1 VGAGGFDDRIAPGPV
16 GIIDLIRVG
25 QVGDPFGK
33 ADRIDDGLALLDRE
47 TASFDAWRPNWPTL
61 VGLLDI
67 NTCVPDWRDVMV
79 RAAELAVGSLILLT
93 MMVGPGRAAEQQFS
107 CKGQVVQ
114 EMTNPAVQPKP
125 IDLNVILGNKNK
137 LSITTGDGKM
147 LAPRIT
153 SNNKIQLKF
162 ATKEFVGEY
171 FYYTGDLF
179 LIYNSGQ
186 LARLSCSRT

>member
-1 VGAGGFDDRIAPGPV
+1 MLLEI
-16 GIIDLIRVG
+16 
-25 QVGDPFGK
+25 K
-33 ADRIDDGLALLDRE
+33 TCAL
-47 TASFDAWRPNWPTL
+47 
-61 VGLLDI
+61 
-67 NTCVPDWRDVMV
+67 DWRDVMV
-79 RAAELAVGSLILLT
+79 RATVLAVGSLILLT
-93 MMVGPGRAAEQQFS
+93 MMVGAGRAAEQQFS

-125 IDLNVILGNKNK
+125 IDLNVTLGAKNE
-137 LSITTGDGKM
+137 LSITTGDGKK

-171 FYYTGDLF
+171 FHYTGDLF
-179 LIYNSGQ
+179 LIYNSGP